1 MEKSGMFEELR
12 TRLVNDL
19 TANGRIRT
27 PAVEEAFRT
36 VPRHLFLPGIDA
48 EAAYRDQS
56 VPTKRIGDDLV
67 SGASQPSV
75 MALMLEQLEL
85 QPGQCVLEIGAGT
98 GYNAGLLQRIVG
110 DGGKVIT
117 IDIDDDIAAAAREH
131 LVAAGLGHVKVVSSD
146 GAFGYPDAAPFDR
159 IILTVGAWD
168 IAPAWREQLSPD
180 GILVLPLSVGGVE
193 LSVAFGTVDNY
204 LESRSVEF
212 CSFMRLRG
220 SLAAPRNAVRL
231 GPDGGPS
238 LEVENADNIDLEHTY
253 DLLTGASSDRATWVR
268 TTGEE
273 VFGGIGLWLALHETG
288 FGTLS
293 VRGEF
298 AKRGIVPDLFGF
310 SSGARTT
317 STIGLVE
324 DDSLALLARGA
335 GHSPGNRG
343 EDRDGTFELIV
354 RTHGTNSDAASRL
367 VKAGPRL
374 GHCGPPIGKGRPDQ
388 SPREGCGIR
397 PERRRLRH
405 RKAII
410 SAGVQL
416 GLTMLACR

>member
-146 GAFGYPDAAPFDR
+146 GAFGYPDAEPFDR

-273 VFGGIGLWLALHETG
+273 VFGGLGLWLALHETG

-324 DDSLALLARGA
+324 DDSLALLVRGA

-367 VKAGPRL
+367 VKAVRAWDTA
-374 GHCGPPIGKGRPDQ
+374 GRPSAKDV
-388 SPREGCGIR
+388 RIR
-397 PERRRLRH
+397 AHARDAASGPNDDGFVIEKPSSRL
-405 RKAII
+405 
-410 SAGVQL
+410 VFNWD
-416 GLTMLACR
+416 

>member
-1 MEKSGMFEELR
+1 MKMERSGIFEELR

-19 TANGRIRT
+19 KANGRIRT
-27 PAVEEAFRT
+27 PAVEEAFRI

-98 GYNAGLLQRIVG
+98 GYNAALIQYIVG
-110 DGGKVIT
+110 DRGKVVT
-117 IDIDDDIAAAAREH
+117 IDIDDDIAAAARQH
-131 LVAAGLGHVKVVSSD
+131 LVTAGLGHVNVVCSD

-168 IAPAWREQLSPD
+168 IAAAWREQLRPD

-193 LSVAFGTVDNY
+193 LSIAFAVVNSH

-212 CSFMRLRG
+212 CSFMRMRG
-220 SLAAPRNAVRL
+220 SFAAPKTALTL

-238 LEVENADNIDLEHTY
+238 LKVENADNIDPERTY
-253 DLLTGASSDRATWVR
+253 DLLTGASSDLATWVQ

-273 VFGGIGLWLALHETG
+273 AFWGLSLWLALHETG
-288 FGTLS
+288 FGMLS
-293 VRGEF
+293 ARGEF
-298 AKRGIVPDLFGF
+298 AERGLVPDLFSF
-310 SSGARTT
+310 PRGAGAT
-317 STIGLVE
+317 STVALVG
-324 DDSLALLARGA
+324 DDSLALLARGPA
-335 GHSPGNRG
+335 HSPGNRG
-343 EDRDGTFELIV
+343 EDRDGSFELLV
-354 RTHGTNSDAASRL
+354 RTHGTNSDAAKRLVRSVRAWDTAGHPSANDIRIRAYPKDTASVSHHDGFVMEKPSSRL
-367 VKAGPRL
+367 VF
-374 GHCGPPIGKGRPDQ
+374 DW
-388 SPREGCGIR
+388 
-397 PERRRLRH
+397 
-405 RKAII
+405 
-410 SAGVQL
+410 
-416 GLTMLACR
+416 T